1 MRSFDYTMTVPEGIH
16 SRPAGALVKK
26 AQEFDSEIIVSF
38 GGKSA
43 NARKLFALMKLGVKQ
58 GDTVSVTAEGADEE
72 SASSA
77 MAEFMASHF

>member
-1 MRSFDYTMTVPEGIH
+1 MKSFDYVMTAPEGIH

-26 AQEFDSEIIVSF
+26 AQEFESEILVSF

-43 NARKLFALMKLGVKQ
+43 NARKLFALMKLGVKR

-72 SASSA
+72 LASSA
-77 MAEFMASHF
+77 MADFLASHF